1 MASGSS
7 QPLTRLPGKVSQERV
22 ANLNKRAIEN
32 HLEQLMA
39 EHRDQD
45 PGKHEHH
52 DEEAFW
58 AALERDLDNHS
69 KNVEEL
75 HKKASKLAETVKT
88 IKIVRKHAGRIKP
101 NDVSYQQVT
110 TKNSKTPFR

>member
-39 EHRDQD
+39 KHQDHD
-45 PGKHEHH
+45 PGRHEQH

-58 AALERDLDNHS
+58 AALERDLENHS

-88 IKIVRKHAGRIKP
+88 IKIIRKHAGRSKP
-101 NDVSYQQVT
+101 NDVSYQQVI
-110 TKNSKTPFR
+110 TKNSKSPFK